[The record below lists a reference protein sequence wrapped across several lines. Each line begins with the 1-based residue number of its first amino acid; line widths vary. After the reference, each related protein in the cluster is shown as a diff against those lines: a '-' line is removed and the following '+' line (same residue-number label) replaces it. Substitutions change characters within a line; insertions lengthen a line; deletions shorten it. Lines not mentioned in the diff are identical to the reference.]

1 MPNAG
6 SAVDRF
12 PRLSGEARVRCHA
25 LPAGDDALDR
35 AGVRREFVQNICG
48 GGVRFD
54 TDRRFARGTML
65 AVRIELPGLADAIL
79 ALGRVVRCAAS
90 DEDPGR
96 DELVVEFYWTGWEQR
111 QVNDALHRLVGAS
124 IE

>member
-1 MPNAG
+1 MSDTG

-12 PRLSGEARVRCHA
+12 PRLSGAAKVRCRA
-25 LPAGDDALDR
+25 LPSGDGALDR

-54 TDRRFARGTML
+54 VDRRLARGTML
-65 AVRIELPGLADAIL
+65 AVRIELPNLADAIL
-79 ALGRVVRCAAS
+79 ALGRVVRSAAS
-90 DEDPGR
+90 TTDPDR
-96 DELVVEFYWTGWEQR
+96 DEVVVEFYWTGWEQR
-111 QVNDALHRLVGAS
+111 QVNDALHRLVGTA